1 MRSLAALMAAR
12 IAVLAMPALLVAC
25 GQTGPLYLPGEAPP
39 PRSSQPAPVATPA
52 DTAEIADSPA
62 QSE

>member
-1 MRSLAALMAAR
+1 MRSPVVRIAAL
-12 IAVLAMPALLVAC
+12 VMPALLVAC
-25 GQTGPLYLPGEAPP
+25 GQTGPLYLPGEAPQ
-39 PRSSQPAPVATPA
+39 PRSSQPAPAETTA